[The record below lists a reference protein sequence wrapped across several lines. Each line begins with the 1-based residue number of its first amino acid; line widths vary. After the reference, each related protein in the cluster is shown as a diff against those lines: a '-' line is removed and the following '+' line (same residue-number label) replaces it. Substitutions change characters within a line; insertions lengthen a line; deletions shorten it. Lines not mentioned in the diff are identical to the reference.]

1 MAASAKGPKH
11 RVLGEDETFTSYEDW
26 QVRMKGIL
34 RKDPNYAR
42 FLQIGAD
49 ASWRA
54 VSVGDPHR
62 GLVDDVAGDK
72 TKKETKLLHL
82 TGMLEEIAQ
91 WAPHYISHQ
100 ILEESTSIESVWN
113 IIRSY
118 YNFQQNEVQFMSFLE
133 ITWDVA
139 NNERPE
145 HLYRR
150 LMSHIH
156 NNRLQKV
163 GALTYKGKPITQ
175 NEEVSP
181 TVERLVILRWLELI
195 DPRLPA
201 LISRTFAHNLQTM
214 TLKDIQPQISAS
226 IDSFLLELK
235 EKDVQASRVRFSER
249 SFQKRKPT
257 FARPTRQ
264 NMRPHECRLCKAEGR
279 QYLGH
284 SMERCH
290 HVSND
295 EKRKLAKAYLVD
307 ALPEDDDDDYQ
318 QVSDGIDNVHIPE
331 EWLEE
336 PTKVNKVDIA
346 KSPVFHMFY
355 AHHPIAI
362 TCDSGATSSL
372 IRYSLAV
379 KLGMDILNTTHTASQ
394 ADGKTKMTIRGEV
407 HVAFTRNDMKFLLE
421 AIAVEE
427 LDCEVLAG
435 VPFMKKNAIVLDLP
449 NEQILIAGKHC
460 IPYSSAGG
468 RDTSVRSQV
477 LKASTTSV
485 LFPGEYIELQYPQAQ
500 ENVDIVIEPR
510 YDAQYKNWI
519 TPTVSQAVGG
529 VIRLP
534 NLTAEPV
541 SIKKHQHLAQVHVA
555 SLNTDIPCQSI
566 PVLSTQAQLDT
577 TNKQNY
583 TDAIKVDP
591 HGSLTLHDKRA
602 FSDLHSR
609 YDHVFNKKIGVYND
623 ASGRLRAYINMG
635 SVEPPQTKAYL
646 PSYNTEKMNIL
657 QNKMD
662 ELEQLGVLARPE
674 DIGIKVEYV
683 SPSFLVKK
691 GNGDHRLVTAFNTIG
706 SYTKPLPSKS
716 TSTDDILRFL
726 AKHKFIIKTD
736 MTKQFFQLLMERSS
750 LKYLGIM
757 TPYKGMRVYTRAAM
771 GMPGSTEHLD
781 ELMTR
786 VLGDLMQAGM
796 VVKLADDLYTGGNSI
811 DELLHNWELILQ
823 RFEANNLRLSA
834 EKTEIC
840 PGTCTILGWI
850 WSHGTISVSPHKVT
864 PLKSASPP
872 KTVKALRSWLGAY
885 KHLKVCLSGHSML
898 LSDLEKATAG
908 KASQSPVE
916 WTPSL
921 TTAFHDAQ
929 QALSSLKCITIPRP
943 SDKLIITNDGAV
955 KLGGVGAVLYIIR
968 DSKML
973 LGGFFSAKLKT
984 HQVKW
989 LPCEIEALAIASSV
1003 NHWAPY
1009 IIENNHT
1016 VQLLTDSRPCVQAFT
1031 KLGRGEF
1038 SSSARVS
1045 SFLSSLSRHNVT
1057 LQYIP
1062 GDANAP
1068 ADFQSRNPADCTNLA
1083 CQICKFVRECEES
1096 TVLQITVTDV
1106 LNGTSRMPF
1115 MSPLT
1120 WKSSQQDCP
1129 TLRRTYAHLQQGTR
1143 PGRKATHVGNL
1154 KRYLQVC
1161 AIGRHGLLV
1170 VRRDRPFATSQ
1181 DLTVIPSHILPGLLS
1196 ALHLRLQHPTKSQLS
1211 KVFHRY
1217 FFALDAEIEIQRVTQ
1232 TCDQCVALARLPKEC
1247 EDFSTSELPAVLGTE
1262 FACDILRRA
1271 KQCIF
1276 IIRDSFSSYTVSK
1289 LIPDE
1294 KSTTLK
1300 AALIECTAD
1309 LISPS
1314 GCCVR
1319 VDGASSFQSLVED
1332 PYLTSRHIKLVVG
1345 RIKNRNKNPVG
1356 EKAVQE
1362 LEYELNRC
1370 QPDGSPITAS
1380 QLAVTTAH

>member
-1 MAASAKGPKH
+1 
-11 RVLGEDETFTSYEDW
+11 
-26 QVRMKGIL
+26 
-34 RKDPNYAR
+34 
-42 FLQIGAD
+42 
-49 ASWRA
+49 
-54 VSVGDPHR
+54 
-62 GLVDDVAGDK
+62 
-72 TKKETKLLHL
+72 
-82 TGMLEEIAQ
+82 
-91 WAPHYISHQ
+91 
-100 ILEESTSIESVWN
+100 
-113 IIRSY
+113 
-118 YNFQQNEVQFMSFLE
+118 
-133 ITWDVA
+133 
-139 NNERPE
+139 
-145 HLYRR
+145 
-150 LMSHIH
+150 
-156 NNRLQKV
+156 
-163 GALTYKGKPITQ
+163 
-175 NEEVSP
+175 
-181 TVERLVILRWLELI
+181 
-195 DPRLPA
+195 
-201 LISRTFAHNLQTM
+201 
-214 TLKDIQPQISAS
+214 
-226 IDSFLLELK
+226 
-235 EKDVQASRVRFSER
+235 
-249 SFQKRKPT
+249 
-257 FARPTRQ
+257 
-264 NMRPHECRLCKAEGR
+264 
-279 QYLGH
+279 
-284 SMERCH
+284 
-290 HVSND
+290 
-295 EKRKLAKAYLVD
+295 
-307 ALPEDDDDDYQ
+307 
-318 QVSDGIDNVHIPE
+318 
-331 EWLEE
+331 
-336 PTKVNKVDIA
+336 
-346 KSPVFHMFY
+346 
-355 AHHPIAI
+355 
-362 TCDSGATSSL
+362 
-372 IRYSLAV
+372 
-379 KLGMDILNTTHTASQ
+379 
-394 ADGKTKMTIRGEV
+394 
-407 HVAFTRNDMKFLLE
+407 
-421 AIAVEE
+421 
-427 LDCEVLAG
+427 
-435 VPFMKKNAIVLDLP
+435 
-449 NEQILIAGKHC
+449 
-460 IPYSSAGG
+460 
-468 RDTSVRSQV
+468 
-477 LKASTTSV
+477 
-485 LFPGEYIELQYPQAQ
+485 
-500 ENVDIVIEPR
+500 
-510 YDAQYKNWI
+510 
-519 TPTVSQAVGG
+519 
-529 VIRLP
+529 
-534 NLTAEPV
+534 
-541 SIKKHQHLAQVHVA
+541 
-555 SLNTDIPCQSI
+555 
-566 PVLSTQAQLDT
+566 
-577 TNKQNY
+577 
-583 TDAIKVDP
+583 
-591 HGSLTLHDKRA
+591 
-602 FSDLHSR
+602 
-609 YDHVFNKKIGVYND
+609 
-623 ASGRLRAYINMG
+623 
-635 SVEPPQTKAYL
+635 
-646 PSYNTEKMNIL
+646 
-657 QNKMD
+657 
-662 ELEQLGVLARPE
+662 
-674 DIGIKVEYV
+674 
-683 SPSFLVKK
+683 
-691 GNGDHRLVTAFNTIG
+691 
-706 SYTKPLPSKS
+706 
-716 TSTDDILRFL
+716 
-726 AKHKFIIKTD
+726 
-736 MTKQFFQLLMERSS
+736 
-750 LKYLGIM
+750 
-757 TPYKGMRVYTRAAM
+757 M

-908 KASQSPVE
+908 KASQAPVE

-955 KLGGVGAVLYIIR
+955 KLGGIGAVLYIIR

-1362 LEYELNRC
+1362 LEYELKRC

-1380 QLAVTTAH
+1380 QLAVATAQLNLRVRGRGLSAKEIVYQRDAHTGEQLNFSDKALSETQHQQRLDSHLPSARSHARTDKGPNHATVSLGDLIYIKSDGDKHTAREKHIVTAIEEDYLFAQKLTGFQFRSKPYKLKFSEVLKIPSMHSNLLSQDYTRGESDEEPTPVKTPRQKVSDQLKQLPPSSHLQSVDEPEVSSS